1 MARIAM
7 VFGVMGA
14 AVAGAVALSYLASG
28 ARQASQG
35 QQAKPT

>member
-7 VFGVMGA
+7 VLGATAA
-14 AVAGAVALSYLASG
+14 AVAGAMALSYLANG
-28 ARQASQG
+28 ARHARRG